1 MSGTLQ
7 QLNHRI
13 KSAEDLLGV
22 TRSMRAL
29 AAVNLGH
36 YELAAEA
43 IGGYEAIVEDGL
55 HIVLRNG
62 GIDRLPRE
70 QQRADSSTA
79 IIVFGSNQG
88 LCGSINRRVAA
99 RAAEEAANVAS
110 VSFVGA
116 IGARLGAELDLV
128 DMVPNIHWDLPGT
141 VEGITP
147 RASEVLD
154 QAARWRSAHDQ
165 GRVLLV
171 FPRFLG
177 RHRPPEP
184 VMLQLTPTDRE
195 WLEWLAIRRWPSRVL
210 PTYSMP
216 WDKLITD
223 LIRQALFVRLH
234 RSFAQTMASVSSSR
248 LTAMDTA
255 QRNIEQRLTRLHVQH
270 HNLRH
275 TQITEELLDVLSGF
289 ETIHRS

>member
-1 MSGTLQ
+1 MSATLQ
-7 QLNHRI
+7 QLDRRI
-13 KSAEDLLGV
+13 KSADELLGV

-29 AAVNLGH
+29 AAVNLRH

-70 QQRADSSTA
+70 RPAVDSASA

-99 RAAEEAANVAS
+99 RAAAEADKVAS
-110 VSFVGA
+110 LSFVGA

-128 DMVPNIHWDLPGT
+128 DMAPNQHWDLPGT

-147 RASEVLD
+147 RASQVLD
-154 QAARWRSAHDQ
+154 QAARWRTDDEV
-165 GRVLLV
+165 GRILLV

-210 PTYSMP
+210 PTYSMT
-216 WDKLITD
+216 WDALIAD
-223 LIRQALFVRLH
+223 LVRQALFVRLH
-234 RSFAQTMASVSSSR
+234 RSFAQTMAAVSSSR
-248 LTAMDTA
+248 LAAMDTA
-255 QRNIEQRLTRLHVQH
+255 QRNIGQRLTKLRVQH
-270 HNLRH
+270 QNLRH
-275 TQITEELLDVLSGF
+275 TQITEELLDVISGF

>member
-13 KSAEDLLGV
+13 KSADELLGV

-29 AAVNLGH
+29 AAVNLRH
-36 YELAAEA
+36 YELATEA

-70 QQRADSSTA
+70 RLTVDTA
-79 IIVFGSNQG
+79 TAMIVFGSNQG

-99 RAAEEAANVAS
+99 RAAHEADNVAS
-110 VSFVGA
+110 LSFVGA
-116 IGARLGAELDLV
+116 VGARLGAELDLV
-128 DMVPNIHWDLPGT
+128 NMAPSTHWDLPGT

-147 RASEVLD
+147 RASQVLD
-154 QAARWRSAHDQ
+154 QAARWRTEDNV
-165 GRVLLV
+165 GRILLV

-184 VMLQLTPTDRE
+184 VMLQLTPTDQE

-216 WDKLITD
+216 WDTLIAD

-234 RSFAQTMASVSSSR
+234 RSFAQTMAAVSSSR

-270 HNLRH
+270 QNLRH
-275 TQITEELLDVLSGF
+275 TQITEELLDVISGF
-289 ETIHRS
+289 ETIDRS